1 MNLYVNGCSHTAAA
15 EAVVPYCFA
24 EDDGNIPNNH
34 LLGRIPHPANL
45 AASWCTHVSTELN
58 YKLICDA
65 ESASS
70 NDRII
75 RTTRQWLDNNHD
87 KWQDVF
93 MIIQWSTW
101 EREEW
106 FHDGTWYQ
114 VNASGSDMVPAELE
128 QRYRDYIL
136 NINYDQKTDL
146 AHDQIWDL
154 HTRLRDFGI
163 RHLFYN
169 SWSTFS
175 DIPPDLQKDWG
186 SNYMEPYNRDGSYAA
201 YLRAKRCNYSKG
213 YHFGADGHRLWAQNV
228 LQYIKTNNL
237 V

>member
-1 MNLYVNGCSHTAAA
+1 MILYANGCSHTAAA

-45 AASWCTHVSTELN
+45 AASWCSHVNQALNTELV
-58 YKLICDA
+58 CDA

-75 RTTRQWLDNNHD
+75 RTTRQWLDGNHD
-87 KWQDVF
+87 KWRDTF
-93 MIIQWSTW
+93 MIIQWTSW

-106 FHDGTWYQ
+106 FHSGQWYQ
-114 VNASGSDMVPAELE
+114 VNASGIDIVPPELE
-128 QRYRDYIL
+128 QRYRDYVL
-136 NINYDQKTDL
+136 NVDWNHKTDL
-146 AHDQIWDL
+146 AHNQIWDL
-154 HTRLRDFGI
+154 HCRLRDWGI

-175 DIPPDLQKDWG
+175 DIPTDLQHDWG
-186 SNYMEPYNRDGSYAA
+186 NSYIAPYDREGSYAA
-201 YLRAKRCNYSKG
+201 VLRQNGCAYTKG
-213 YHFGADGHRLWAQNV
+213 YHFGADGHRLWANYV